1 MLFDP
6 ACAGDR
12 RIAMEEQH
20 TVRVIDRVFDIIEQV
35 AASSTPMSL
44 SDIAK
49 STDMSKSTVHRLLTA
64 MCARHYIEKNPD
76 STYSIGYKLMETVSL
91 HINSLELLTE
101 AKPFLTSLMRDLHL
115 TAHMG
120 ILDGC
125 DVIYLE
131 KMDVYPNTRLYT
143 QVGFRS
149 PAYCSSMGKCL
160 LSCLSG
166 EELDHTLHACD
177 FKRYTPNTITD
188 MQEFKRYLRVVRRQ
202 GWAMDN
208 EEYQQGH
215 RCIGAPVYDYRG
227 TPVAAISASGS
238 TSQLTDNT
246 LESVIREVKQAAAK
260 LSQKMGYTE

>member
-1 MLFDP
+1 
-6 ACAGDR
+6 
-12 RIAMEEQH
+12 MEEH
-20 TVRVIDRVFDIIEQV
+20 NVRVVDRIFDIIEQL
-35 AASSTPMSL
+35 AASNAPMGL
-44 SDIAK
+44 SDISR
-49 STDMSKSTVHRLLTA
+49 STGMSKSTVHRLLA
-64 MCARHYIEKNPD
+64 SMCARHYVEKNPD
-76 STYSIGYKLMETVSL
+76 GTYSIGYKLMETVSL

-131 KMDVYPNTRLYT
+131 KLDIYPNTRLYT

-166 EELDHTLHACD
+166 EELQDALYNCE
-177 FKRYTPNTITD
+177 FKKYTPNTITD
-188 MQEFKRYLRVVRRQ
+188 IHEFKRCLRTVRKQ

-208 EEYQQGH
+208 EEYQIGH
-215 RCIGAPVYDYRG
+215 RCVGAPVYDYRG
-227 TPVAAISASGS
+227 TPAAAISASGS
-238 TSQLTDNT
+238 ISQLSDDN
-246 LESVIREVKQAAAK
+246 LKSVILEVKQAAAS
-260 LSQKMGYTE
+260 LSRKMGYTG

>member
-1 MLFDP
+1 
-6 ACAGDR
+6 
-12 RIAMEEQH
+12 MEEN
-20 TVRVIDRVFDIIEQV
+20 VRVVDRVFDIIEV
-35 AASSTPMSL
+35 LAASDIPMSL

-49 STDMSKSTVHRLLTA
+49 HTGMSKSTVHRLLSS
-64 MCARHYIEKNPD
+64 MCTRHYVEKNSD
-76 STYSIGYKLMETVSL
+76 NNYSIGYKLMETVSL
-91 HINSLELLTE
+91 HINNLELLTE
-101 AKPFLTSLMRDLHL
+101 AKPFLTNIMRDLNL

-125 DVIYLE
+125 DVVYLE
-131 KMDVYPNTRLYT
+131 KLDIYPNTRLYT

-166 EELDHTLHACD
+166 DELEDALYDCE

-188 MQEFKRYLRVVRRQ
+188 IREFKRYLRVVRRQ

-208 EEYQQGH
+208 EEYQLGH
-215 RCIGAPVYDYRG
+215 RCVGAPVFDYRG

-238 TSQLTDNT
+238 ITQLSDRN
-246 LESVIREVKQAAAK
+246 LEAVIKEVKQSAA
-260 LSQKMGYTE
+260 SISRKMGYVG

>member
-1 MLFDP
+1 
-6 ACAGDR
+6 
-12 RIAMEEQH
+12 MEEQH
-20 TVRVIDRVFDIIEQV
+20 IVRVVDRVFDIIEQI
-35 AASSTPMSL
+35 AASGTPMSL

-49 STDMSKSTVHRLLTA
+49 ATGMSKSTVHRLLA
-64 MCARHYIEKNPD
+64 SMCTRHYIEKNAD
-76 STYSIGYKLMETVSL
+76 NTYSIGYKLMETVSL

-101 AKPFLTSLMRDLHL
+101 AKPFLGSLMRDLHL

-131 KMDVYPNTRLYT
+131 KMDNYPNTRLYT

-166 EELDHTLHACD
+166 AELEDTLYACD

-188 MQEFKRYLRVVRRQ
+188 IHEFKRHLRVVRRQ

-208 EEYQQGH
+208 EEYQLGH

-227 TPVAAISASGS
+227 TPVASISASGS
-238 TSQLTDNT
+238 ISQLSDDT
-246 LESVIREVKQAAAK
+246 LESVIHEVKQAAAK
-260 LSQKMGYTE
+260 LSQKLGYIG